1 MQDIGFLYN
10 VQHDCPLAK
19 CTASGKQ
26 PLMQER
32 VESDLFKTYIEH
44 KPVERFVINTHAF
57 HNAHRLRTALECS
70 LVVPIPL
77 YPLEVRKAKHT
88 EIAHSLRVTQKAK
101 LEVRAHTA
109 QKKKEAITSADKT
122 SSVIPKKRTRSE
134 IEAEDDTEIQG
145 GSLSSLVHFDV
156 QEVL

>member
-1 MQDIGFLYN
+1 MQGIEFLYN

-26 PLMQER
+26 SLIQER
-32 VESDLFKTYIEH
+32 VESGLFKTYIEH
-44 KPVERFVINTHAF
+44 KPIERFVINTHAF
-57 HNAHRLRTALECS
+57 HNAHRLRAALERS

-88 EIAHSLRVTQKAK
+88 EIAHSLRATQKAK
-101 LEVRAHTA
+101 LEARAHTA
-109 QKKKEAITSADKT
+109 QKKKEAITSKT
-122 SSVIPKKRTRSE
+122 GSVIPKKRTRSE

-145 GSLSSLVHFDV
+145 GNLSSLVHFDV
-156 QEVL
+156 QEAL

>member
-26 PLMQER
+26 PLIQER
-32 VESDLFKTYIEH
+32 VESGLFKTYIEH
-44 KPVERFVINTHAF
+44 KPIEHFVINTHAF
-57 HNAHRLRTALECS
+57 HNAHRLRAALERS
-70 LVVPIPL
+70 LVVPILL

-88 EIAHSLRVTQKAK
+88 EIAHSLRATQKAK
-101 LEVRAHTA
+101 LEACAHTA

-122 SSVIPKKRTRSE
+122 GSVIPKKRTRSE
-134 IEAEDDTEIQG
+134 METETNDTEMATQA
-145 GSLSSLVHFDV
+145 
-156 QEVL
+156 